1 MSRSKSSNVARH
13 ESPYIKARKNKE
25 PSLLEQLLCFGDDLM
40 DTIDESLGLS
50 SYEDSVTSSLA
61 EEDSTN
67 DGKDTV
73 LARYEK
79 SIRSKEKMNDEETEA
94 SEVTSLVEE
103 ESRNDDNDE
112 VSPRRKRSKKKMMK
126 KNEARVDPEGNY
138 LHQNL
143 RNTYK
148 KQQTKNER
156 YGAST
161 NKVKNEDHFRFAL
174 DEHDV
179 VMEMMMKQNAIA
191 ADLYKM

>member
-1 MSRSKSSNVARH
+1 
-13 ESPYIKARKNKE
+13 
-25 PSLLEQLLCFGDDLM
+25 M

-50 SYEDSVTSSLA
+50 SYEDSVTSSLV

-79 SIRSKEKMNDEETEA
+79 SIRSKENMNDEETEA

-103 ESRNDDNDE
+103 ESSDDNDE
-112 VSPRRKRSKKKMMK
+112 VSPRRKRSKKKLMK
-126 KNEARVDPEGNY
+126 KNEAGVDPEGNY

-148 KQQTKNER
+148 KQQTKNKR

-161 NKVKNEDHFRFAL
+161 NKVKNEDHVRFAL

-179 VMEMMMKQNAIA
+179 VMEMMMKQNAMPLICTRFPPTA
-191 ADLYKM
+191 EHSVPKDERSQKSKKKICRPVPTTKNHATAGNS

>member
-13 ESPYIKARKNKE
+13 ESPYINARKNKE
-25 PSLLEQLLCFGDDLM
+25 PSLLDQLLCFGDDLM

-50 SYEDSVTSSLA
+50 SYEDSVTSSSG
-61 EEDSTN
+61 EDSTN

-73 LARYEK
+73 LERYEK

-103 ESRNDDNDE
+103 ESRNDDTDE
-112 VSPRRKRSKKKMMK
+112 VSPRRKRSKKKMTK